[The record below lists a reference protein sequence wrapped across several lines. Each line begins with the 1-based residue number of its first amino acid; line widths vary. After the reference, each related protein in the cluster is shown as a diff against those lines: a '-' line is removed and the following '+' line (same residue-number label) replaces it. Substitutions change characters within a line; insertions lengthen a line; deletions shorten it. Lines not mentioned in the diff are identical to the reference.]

1 MSANIS
7 SDSSKPLAK
16 VFRLLGQQVRIQILV
31 IIGKQEACVCHLEA
45 VIGIRQATISQHLMA
60 LKDAEL
66 VTPHRHG
73 RNIFYRLANPE
84 LLDLI
89 YQAGTMMGV
98 STEDLAYLSR
108 RPVPNCPC
116 PLCNPG
122 WNGGAAWSS
131 VEALAPSIP

>member
-7 SDSSKPLAK
+7 SGTSKPLAE
-16 VFRLLGQQVRIQILV
+16 VFRLLGQQVRIQILL
-31 IIGKQEACVCHLEA
+31 IIGKQEACVCHLVA

-66 VTPHRHG
+66 VIPHRHG

-84 LLDLI
+84 LLDII
-89 YQAGTMMGV
+89 YQAGTMMGI
-98 STEDLAYLSR
+98 SIEDLAYLSR

-116 PLCNPG
+116 PHCNPDLNPESTCEEIRG
-122 WNGGAAWSS
+122 MSM
-131 VEALAPSIP
+131 

>member
-7 SDSSKPLAK
+7 TDTTKSLTE
-16 VFRLLGQQVRIQILV
+16 VFRLLGQHVRIQILL
-31 IIGKQEACVCHLEA
+31 IIGKQEACVCHLVA

-73 RNIFYRLANPE
+73 RNIFYRLANSE
-84 LLDLI
+84 LLDII
-89 YQAGTMMGV
+89 YQAGTMMGI
-98 STEDLAYLSR
+98 SIEDLAYLSR

-116 PLCNPG
+116 PHCNPDM
-122 WNGGAAWSS
+122 NTESTCEKIRVMLS
-131 VEALAPSIP
+131 

>member
-7 SDSSKPLAK
+7 PGTSKPLAE
-16 VFRLLGQQVRIQILV
+16 VFRLLGQQVRIQILL

-73 RNIFYRLANPE
+73 RNILYRLANPE
-84 LLDLI
+84 LLDII
-89 YQAGTMMGV
+89 YQAGTMMGI
-98 STEDLAYLSR
+98 SIEDLAYLSR

-116 PLCNPG
+116 PHCNPDM
-122 WNGGAAWSS
+122 NTESTCEKIRVMLS
-131 VEALAPSIP
+131 